1 MIGRLGRW
9 LGNLPLRIRL
19 SVWYVLLLG
28 FALTLFSGY
37 LLLQLER
44 SQVTQLQVALEVTAG
59 ELVSYVKSG
68 EDPTF
73 QQSERFQR
81 VVRRFV
87 DSGMAAR
94 LVSPTGE
101 TLDGFGHY
109 QTILMWGAPSA
120 GYSQRLGDD
129 TQWYIYTQPLL
140 PADAGAGGW
149 LQVMHSLDSVHQA
162 AEDFSKQILVS
173 LPVVLLLA
181 GLSGLFLADRALR
194 PIDRI
199 TRMASGISAS
209 QLSQRMDYRGP
220 ADEVGRLAKTFDRML
235 DDLQSAFERE
245 RRFVADASHELRTPL
260 TVMKGQIEV
269 VLSQPRSPMAYEKT
283 LRSLSQE
290 VNRLHR
296 LTQALLFLARMDQH
310 QLRWHPAPL
319 ELSQLLSAV
328 GEQLRPLAASRQVTL
343 SERLPLEC
351 YVQGDADLLIRVFF
365 NLLDNAVNHT
375 SKGGCITLWIR
386 VEGAQICVGI
396 HNTGGGISPECLPHL
411 FERFYRVESAR
422 SRQTGGT
429 GLGLAIAQEIVR
441 LHGGKIAVESN
452 LQQGTTFTVC
462 LPAA

>member
-1 MIGRLGRW
+1 MPEG
-9 LGNLPLRIRL
+9 
-19 SVWYVLLLG
+19 
-28 FALTLFSGY
+28 
-37 LLLQLER
+37 
-44 SQVTQLQVALEVTAG
+44 
-59 ELVSYVKSG
+59 K
-68 EDPTF
+68 EDSAF
-73 QQSERFQR
+73 QQSERFQQ

-94 LVSPTGE
+94 LVSPTGK
-101 TLDGFGHY
+101 TSDGFGDY
-109 QTILMWGAPSA
+109 QTILTWGSPSA

-140 PADAGAGGW
+140 TADARASGW
-149 LQVMHSLDSVHQA
+149 LQVMHSLASVHQA
-162 AEDFSKQILVS
+162 SEDFLKQILVS

-181 GLSGLFLADRALR
+181 GMSGLFLADRALR

-199 TRMASGISAS
+199 TRTASGISAS
-209 QLSQRMDYRGP
+209 QLTQRMDYRGP

-245 RRFVADASHELRTPL
+245 RRFIADASHELRTPL
-260 TVMKGQIEV
+260 TVMKGKIEV
-269 VLSQPRSPMAYEKT
+269 ALSKPRSQVAHEET
-283 LRSLSQE
+283 LRSLAQE

-310 QLRWHPAPL
+310 QLRWIPAQL

-328 GEQLRPLAASRQVTL
+328 GEQFRPLAASQQITL
-343 SERLPLEC
+343 NEQLPLEC

-375 SKGGCITLWIR
+375 PAGGHITLWVK
-386 VEGAQICVGI
+386 VESAQVYVGI
-396 HNTGGGISPECLPHL
+396 HNTGVGVSPAYLPHL

-441 LHGGKIAVESN
+441 LHGGKIEVESN
-452 LQQGTTFTVC
+452 SQQGTTFTVC
-462 LPAA
+462 LHGYRS